1 MEEKEWFASW
11 FDTRYYHQLY
21 NNRNEEEAKLFISNL
36 LNYLKLPS
44 NAHLLDLA
52 CGKGRHAKTLNEFGY
67 KVLGV
72 DLSPN
77 SISIASELKNEHLD
91 FQVHDMREPIQG
103 ATFDAVFN
111 LFTSFGYF
119 DDTIDNVR
127 VCNAIAQMLL
137 PNGILVI
144 DFMNA
149 EKVISNLVA
158 QEEKIVDDLV
168 FNITRHCDGKHIF
181 KRIQFEDH
189 GEKFDFTERVQALK
203 LSDFESLLADKFQIL
218 NTFGSFDLKP
228 FDTSNSD
235 RLIIIAQRK
244 K

>member
-1 MEEKEWFASW
+1 MEQKEWFASW
-11 FDTRYYHQLY
+11 FDTSYYHQLY
-21 NNRNEEEAKLFISNL
+21 NNRNDDEAKLFISNL
-36 LNYLKLPS
+36 LELLRLNPTSK
-44 NAHLLDLA
+44 LLDLA
-52 CGKGRHAKTLNEFGY
+52 CGKGRHAKILNEFGY
-67 KVLGV
+67 EVLGV

-77 SISIASELKNEHLD
+77 SIAIASEMKNEHLD

-119 DDTIDNVR
+119 DETSDNER
-127 VCNAIAQMLL
+127 VCNAIAQMLN
-137 PNGILVI
+137 PNGILVV

-149 EKVISNLVA
+149 EKVISNLVER
-158 QEEKIVDDLV
+158 EEKIVDDLV

-189 GEKFDFTERVQALK
+189 GEQFDFTERVQALK
-203 LSDFESLLADKFQIL
+203 LNDFESLLAAQFQIL

-228 FDTSNSD
+228 FDASNSD

-244 K
+244 